1 MAATFFMALAVPDAY
16 GEDGAWFGS
25 AFFALLV
32 LNVVLYLR
40 GTRRDR
46 ELQRSVARLAA
57 FFLVGPTLT
66 LAGGLVDGEWRTGLW
81 LAGFAVNLAGALDAG
96 RSTWRVSPAHFAE
109 RHALFVII
117 ALGESIVAIGVGALE
132 AERGL
137 MLAGA
142 ILAALAGTFALW
154 WAYFD
159 FAASAIER
167 GLRRATDPVSRGRA
181 ARDVFTFLH
190 FPMVAG
196 IVLFAVAAKKAVAHG
211 DEPLGAAGRFALGA
225 GLALVL
231 LAFAIGRFRLIR
243 SIAWERIGA
252 AAGIALAVWLGVE
265 VAASGLIA
273 IAVGVLAAAL
283 AVEAYRLREFRRRIR
298 AG

>member
-1 MAATFFMALAVPDAY
+1 
-16 GEDGAWFGS
+16 
-25 AFFALLV
+25 
-32 LNVVLYLR
+32 
-40 GTRRDR
+40 
-46 ELQRSVARLAA
+46 
-57 FFLVGPTLT
+57 
-66 LAGGLVDGEWRTGLW
+66 
-81 LAGFAVNLAGALDAG
+81 
-96 RSTWRVSPAHFAE
+96 
-109 RHALFVII
+109 
-117 ALGESIVAIGVGALE
+117 
-132 AERGL
+132 
-137 MLAGA
+137 
-142 ILAALAGTFALW
+142 
-154 WAYFD
+154 
-159 FAASAIER
+159 
-167 GLRRATDPVSRGRA
+167 
-181 ARDVFTFLH
+181 
-190 FPMVAG
+190 MVAG